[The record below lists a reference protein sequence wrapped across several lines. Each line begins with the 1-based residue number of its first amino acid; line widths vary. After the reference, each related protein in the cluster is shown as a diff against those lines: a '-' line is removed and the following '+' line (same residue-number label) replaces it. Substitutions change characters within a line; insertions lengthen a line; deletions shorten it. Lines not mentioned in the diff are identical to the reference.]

1 MFISDKAVQ
10 RQTTR
15 QRDDQTDK
23 KQTFH
28 RSTTLQAGPIN
39 QVDNEEVV
47 LTQTVALLPPPLIF
61 GRIPKCFHRAV

>member
-1 MFISDKAVQ
+1 MFISDEAVQ
-10 RQTTR
+10 RQTFR

-39 QVDNEEVV
+39 QVDND
-47 LTQTVALLPPPLIF
+47 
-61 GRIPKCFHRAV
+61 CF